1 MEELSASDEERMLAS
16 IQGARDSAEYEPVNL
31 ISTQNG
37 AASSQRKSSW
47 PVPHSDG
54 PLRQIYDD
62 SPTVTSDDDTSLSTW
77 KPPVSTTQSSIE
89 QGIFHTIIYY
99 IKTCLKQPLKNRQSK
114 SLKESLMQV
123 KT

>member
-31 ISTQNG
+31 ISMQNG
-37 AASSQRKSSW
+37 ATSSQRKSSW

-77 KPPVSTTQSSIE
+77 KPPVSTTQSSIA
-89 QGIFHTIIYY
+89 QGIFHTFIYY
-99 IKTCLKQPLKNRQSK
+99 SKNCHKHHSKIDKTKVLKRA
-114 SLKESLMQV
+114 
-123 KT
+123 

>member
-31 ISTQNG
+31 ISSQNG
-37 AASSQRKSSW
+37 PTNTQKKSSW

-77 KPPVSTTQSSIE
+77 KPPVCNTTVDKALDKGNRYTFKGDYSVRTFFASL
-89 QGIFHTIIYY
+89 
-99 IKTCLKQPLKNRQSK
+99 LKRGL
-114 SLKESLMQV
+114 L
-123 KT
+123 

>member
-89 QGIFHTIIYY
+89 QGILHTIIYY
-99 IKTCLKQPLKNRQSK
+99 SKTCLKQPLKNRQSK

>member
-77 KPPVSTTQSSIE
+77 KPPVSTVLT
-89 QGIFHTIIYY
+89 IFLSVVRIRL
-99 IKTCLKQPLKNRQSK
+99 C
-114 SLKESLMQV
+114 
-123 KT
+123 